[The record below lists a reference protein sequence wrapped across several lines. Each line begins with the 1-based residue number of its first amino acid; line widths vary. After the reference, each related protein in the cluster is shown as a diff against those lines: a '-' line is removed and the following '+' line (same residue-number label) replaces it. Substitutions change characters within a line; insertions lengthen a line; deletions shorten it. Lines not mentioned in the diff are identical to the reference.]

1 MMNARPSL
9 RPLRRASSFAPAL
22 LIAACIGVERPSVS
36 SMQEVLA
43 EPPGQ
48 GQPFLESL
56 EPGPTTAG
64 HVAVDSSQRF
74 QTLEGFGAAVAW
86 FQDRISGA
94 VPDGLYDFLFPELG
108 LDIIRFRNRFERTDQ
123 TDEKLEQEVTIFERG
138 TRALGRRPKL
148 LLSGWSPPAR
158 LKASGAEKCHGN
170 ADCTLK
176 KQGGKYMYAEFA
188 DWWRRSLD
196 HYRSLGLSPDW
207 VSIQN
212 EPDFVPP
219 DWEGCKFAPR
229 ESDEYPGYGAA
240 LAAVHTALEK
250 LDAPPPLLGPETLG
264 IHYDRVQSYLAGLD
278 VTLLGGVAHHIYER
292 GNDSVWDWRD
302 PGPDSFLD
310 EMAALKA
317 ATGEPTFQTEFQTD
331 DDHGTEGGFE
341 TAWLI
346 HHSLVTQG
354 AVAFLYWDLIWDNG
368 RGLVSMKGLTP
379 SPRDQYYSLR
389 HFARYTDPGYVRV
402 GARAEGDGLLA
413 SAYVAPDEQQLSLV
427 LLNTS
432 QRATDV
438 SLDAGTFAAARSEGF
453 VTSYRPGASRRW
465 AASEL
470 ADAKL
475 RLPARSVAT
484 VVYRR

>member
-1 MMNARPSL
+1 MAMTNTLRARL
-9 RPLRRASSFAPAL
+9 PLATRLATAL
-22 LIAACIGVERPSVS
+22 LLAACIGVEKPSVS
-36 SMQEVLA
+36 SMKEVLEA
-43 EPPGQ
+43 APGQ
-48 GQPFLESL
+48 DQPFLESL
-56 EPGPTTAG
+56 EPGPVTRG
-64 HVAVDSSQRF
+64 HVVLEVSQRF

-86 FQDRISGA
+86 FQDRIAGA

-108 LDIIRFRNRFERTDQ
+108 LDIIRFRNRFERTDK
-123 TDEKLEQEVTIFERG
+123 TDEKLQQEVTIFERG
-138 TRALGRRPKL
+138 TQALGRRPKL

-170 ADCTLK
+170 GDCTLK

-188 DWWRRSLD
+188 DWWRRSLE
-196 HYRSLGLSPDW
+196 HYRGLGLAPDW

-229 ESDEYPGYGAA
+229 ESDEFPGYGAA
-240 LAAVHTALEK
+240 LAAVHGELQK
-250 LDAPPPLLGPETLG
+250 LDSPPPLLGPETLG
-264 IHYDRVQSYLAGLD
+264 IHYDKVQSYLAGLD
-278 VTLLGGVAHHIYER
+278 VALLSGVAHHIYER
-292 GNDSVWDWRD
+292 GNDNVWDWRE

-317 ATGEPTFQTEFQTD
+317 ATNAPTFQTEFQTD
-331 DDHGTEGGFE
+331 DDRGTDGGFE

-389 HFARYTDPGYVRV
+389 HFARFTDPGYVRV
-402 GARAEGDGLLA
+402 GAGAEGEGLLA
-413 SAYVAPDEQQLSLV
+413 SAYLAPDGGQLSLV

-432 QRATDV
+432 QRAMDV
-438 SLDAGTFAAARSEGF
+438 SLDAGTFAEARSEAF

-465 AASEL
+465 ASAEL
-470 ADAKL
+470 GGAGL
-475 RLPARSVAT
+475 RLPARAVAT
-484 VVYRR
+484 VVYHR